1 MQLSD
6 VKEKVQERLLVISAA
21 GSGLSLKWLIILV
34 LVTFVGGV
42 GLGIKLDFS
51 RFAEFRA
58 KAQEIADRKDA
69 ENRKLAADLDML
81 RAQLDQR
88 DSERAASD
96 DEFTRVINAPAASQ
110 CMVPVEPINA
120 IIAEANK

>member
-6 VKEKVQERLLVISAA
+6 VKERVQEKLVVLNA
-21 GSGLSLKWLIILV
+21 GSSGLSLKWLIILV
-34 LVTFVGGV
+34 LVTFVVGV

-51 RFAEFRA
+51 RFSEFR
-58 KAQEIADRKDA
+58 KQMYEIAARKEA
-69 ENRKLAADLDML
+69 ENRKLSRDLDML

-96 DEFTRVINAPAASQ
+96 DEFTHVINAPSPSQ